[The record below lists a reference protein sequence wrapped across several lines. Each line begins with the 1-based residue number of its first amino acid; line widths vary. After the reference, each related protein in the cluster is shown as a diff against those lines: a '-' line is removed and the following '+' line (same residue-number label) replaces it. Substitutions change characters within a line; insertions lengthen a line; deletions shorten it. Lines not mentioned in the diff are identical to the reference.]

1 MTEIMDQDRLFGDKA
16 IENGLISEAKFQRAL
31 VLQRV
36 IAKRSKVQMP
46 IGAVLVKMEL
56 LSQEQVDAINGSG
69 TEDDAVKADAT
80 AAQSDATPSV
90 DDLLCPLELTVAPD
104 KLSATLEPFEEN
116 QAPPG
121 LESVQLLLQEKN
133 IIHGVI
139 EQRLLEAYLGR
150 NPLPMD
156 PFVVAKGTPCE
167 PGHPPDIQYHF
178 DTDPMRIGTLLA
190 DGTMDWK
197 NRGDIPQVV
206 AGDLLAEKV
215 GGAPGNP
222 GTNVYGQALPP
233 PRVKDPPL
241 KATKGAERSED
252 GRRILAKINGTPKL
266 GLDGRVGVFA
276 ILPIDTDIG
285 IETGHI
291 DFDGHIDVNGGVE
304 SGYQVKGR
312 SLSTRE
318 IQSAQIEIGENLF
331 SQGGI
336 YNSTVK
342 VGGNLKA
349 SHIHN
354 STVEVAG
361 DLVVERELF
370 GCTIEVNGRCLIDS
384 GKIIASRIS
393 AKKGIQVKDVGTM
406 ASRPSELT
414 VGVDF
419 KFARDMQAL
428 KTSLTELETRKAET
442 EGTIAQL
449 GDRVDTLASELGQV
463 AQEQDACM
471 VQKRQ
476 LEAKRQQPAI
486 AANPEKSGLLTELID
501 DLGVKYDALDAQVH
515 SIMALDD
522 QLRAQIDQA
531 RQAVS
536 TAEEQMQEIQQ
547 EMEVL
552 REAAEVDSGSPVV
565 KVSGTIFAKTRIA
578 GPHRSLVIEQ
588 DMQRVRIAESQEDA
602 KEFAMKV
609 SSLR

>member
-1 MTEIMDQDRLFGDKA
+1 MTETMDQDRLFGDKA

-46 IGAVLVKMEL
+46 IGAVLVKMDL
-56 LSQEQVDAINGSG
+56 LSQEQVDAINGTA
-69 TEDDAVKADAT
+69 TENVT
-80 AAQSDATPSV
+80 AETDTSPSV
-90 DDLLCPLELTVAPD
+90 DDLLCPLTLTVAPD
-104 KLSATLEPFEEN
+104 KLSATLEPFEEH
-116 QAPPG
+116 QPPPG
-121 LESVQLLLQEKN
+121 LASVQLLLQEKG
-133 IIHGVI
+133 IVHGVI
-139 EQRLLEAYLGR
+139 EQPLMEAYLGQ
-150 NPLPMD
+150 NPLPMA
-156 PFVVAKGTPCE
+156 PFVVAEGTPCE

-222 GTNVYGQALPP
+222 GTNVYGQTVPP

-266 GLDGRVGVFA
+266 GLDGRIGVFA

-285 IETGHI
+285 IETGHV

-318 IQSAQIEIGENLF
+318 IQSAQIDIEENLF

-336 YNSTVK
+336 YNSTVQ

-393 AKKGIQVKDVGTM
+393 AKKGIQVKDVGTI
-406 ASRPSELT
+406 AARPSELT

-419 KFARDMQAL
+419 KFAKDMQAL
-428 KTSLTELETRKAET
+428 KTSLTELETRKAEAET
-442 EGTIAQL
+442 TIAQL
-449 GDRVDTLASELGQV
+449 GERVDALASELGQV
-463 AQEQDACM
+463 AQEQDGCM

-501 DLGVKYDALDAQVH
+501 DLGVKYEAMDAQVH
-515 SIMALDD
+515 SIMELDD

-531 RQAVS
+531 RQAVL
-536 TAEEQMQEIQQ
+536 TAEKQMQEIQQ
-547 EMEVL
+547 EMEDL
-552 REAAEVDSGSPVV
+552 REAAEVDSGIPVV

-578 GPHRSLVIEQ
+578 GPHRSIVIEQ